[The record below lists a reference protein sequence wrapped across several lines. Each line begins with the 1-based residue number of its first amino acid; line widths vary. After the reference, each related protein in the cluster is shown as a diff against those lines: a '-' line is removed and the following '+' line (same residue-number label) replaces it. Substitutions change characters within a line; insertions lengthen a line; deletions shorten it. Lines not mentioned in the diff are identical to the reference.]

1 MDEDVVWALGRMV
14 LTRTLHRGIGVVKVC
29 EVKVCEVEACEAK
42 VREAKVAVSDMVG
55 VARRSGREEVL
66 LRVILTGTG
75 SVEVRIG
82 ISGFGR

>member
-29 EVKVCEVEACEAK
+29 EAKACEAK
-42 VREAKVAVSDMVG
+42 VCEAKVAVSDMVG

-82 ISGFGR
+82 ISGFG